1 MEAILGTIVGFI
13 AFGIIWFFLLR
24 PKNDQTS
31 SAELKIKEEELKK
44 SQIDLATREAE
55 IKAAV
60 EAKQNLTSQLEE
72 KKDEVK
78 DLYEKVDEITKGVTE
93 YKSISEK
100 AINKHDEAIAR
111 HTNWWEKLTTNITY
125 QGKFNQE
132 ILENL
137 LTSANLVK
145 DRDFFP
151 QKKQTTYDIDDNKDK
166 DVIPDMLLKF
176 PERNYIV
183 DAKVSLTHW
192 TKYINE
198 KDEKQKKQYLKDHL
212 ASVRN
217 HLFGPKGLV
226 KKNYNKLYGI
236 KSLQS
241 IIVFFPASNLY
252 SITLDADKTLQT
264 EALKANFILSSPTDL
279 LNMIKIFE
287 QIKSEKKQIENISKI
302 ITSASKIFDKY
313 SDVKTAIKGAL
324 QSYKTHANQL
334 QSLVTKS
341 WGSQGLEKQI
351 KKLEDEHGVIPGK
364 QIPEILS
371 EQASISDVT
380 DPEEDKDKLNQ
391 AKTLRL
397 IFKRI
402 NNTINNLYCF
412 IFFRC
417 H

>member
-1 MEAILGTIVGFI
+1 MESILGVIVGFV
-13 AFGIIWFFLLR
+13 AFGIVWFFLLK
-24 PKNDQTS
+24 PKNNQASID
-31 SAELKIKEEELKK
+31 ELKLKEEELKK

-55 IKAAV
+55 IKAA
-60 EAKQNLTSQLEE
+60 EDA
-72 KKDEVK
+72 KKDLTKQLDDKKVEVTN
-78 DLYEKVDEITKGVTE
+78 LYKKVDGIVDGVGE

-137 LTSANLVK
+137 LESANLVK

-151 QKKQTTYDIDDNKDK
+151 QKKQTTYDIDGNEEK
-166 DVIPDMLLKF
+166 DVIPDMLVKF
-176 PERNYIV
+176 PERNYII
-183 DAKVSLTHW
+183 DAKMSLTHW

-198 KDEKQKKQYLKDHL
+198 KDENRKKQYLKDHI

-217 HLFGPKGLV
+217 HLFGPKGLA

-241 IIVFFPASNLY
+241 VIVFFPASSLY
-252 SITLDADKTLQT
+252 SVTLDADKTLQT
-264 EALKANFILSSPTDL
+264 EALKANFILSSPTEL
-279 LNMIKIFE
+279 LNMIKVFE

-364 QIPEILS
+364 QIPEIPP
-371 EQASISDVT
+371 EQANITEVT
-380 DPEEDKDKLNQ
+380 DPEEDKDKLN
-391 AKTLRL
+391 
-397 IFKRI
+397 
-402 NNTINNLYCF
+402 
-412 IFFRC
+412 
-417 H
+417 

>member
-1 MEAILGTIVGFI
+1 MEAILGVIVGFV
-13 AFGIIWFFLLR
+13 AFGIVWFFLLK
-24 PKNDQTS
+24 PKKDEMPTD
-31 SAELKIKEEELKK
+31 ELKTKEEELKK
-44 SQIDLATREAE
+44 SQIDLARREEE

-60 EAKQNLTSQLEE
+60 EAKQNLTNQLEE
-72 KKDEVK
+72 KKGEVK

-100 AINKHDEAIAR
+100 AINKHNEAIAR

-198 KDEKQKKQYLKDHL
+198 KDENQKKQYLKDHL

-241 IIVFFPASNLY
+241 VIVFFPATNLY

-279 LNMIKIFE
+279 LNMIKVFE

-334 QSLVTKS
+334 QNIVTKS

-351 KKLEDEHGVIPGK
+351 KKLEDEHGVMPGK
-364 QIPEILS
+364 QIPDIPPEQSNVS
-371 EQASISDVT
+371 EVV
-380 DPEEDKDKLNQ
+380 DPEEEKDKLN
-391 AKTLRL
+391 
-397 IFKRI
+397 
-402 NNTINNLYCF
+402 
-412 IFFRC
+412 
-417 H
+417 

>member
-287 QIKSEKKQIENISKI
+287 QIKREKKQIENISKI

-380 DPEEDKDKLNQ
+380 DPEEDKDKLN
-391 AKTLRL
+391 
-397 IFKRI
+397 
-402 NNTINNLYCF
+402 
-412 IFFRC
+412 
-417 H
+417 

>member
-72 KKDEVK
+72 KKGEVK

-137 LTSANLVK
+137 LISANLVK

-380 DPEEDKDKLNQ
+380 DPEEDKDKLN
-391 AKTLRL
+391 
-397 IFKRI
+397 
-402 NNTINNLYCF
+402 
-412 IFFRC
+412 
-417 H
+417 

>member
-1 MEAILGTIVGFI
+1 MEAILGVIVGFV
-13 AFGIIWFFLLR
+13 AFGIVWFFLLK
-24 PKNDQTS
+24 PKDNKASID
-31 SAELKIKEEELKK
+31 ELKLKEEELKK

-55 IKAAV
+55 VKAA
-60 EAKQNLTSQLEE
+60 EDA
-72 KKDEVK
+72 KKDLTKQLDDKKVEVSN
-78 DLYEKVDEITKGVTE
+78 LYKKVDGIVEGVGE

-100 AINKHDEAIAR
+100 ALNKHDQAVAR

-132 ILENL
+132 IFENL
-137 LTSANLVK
+137 LISANLVK

-198 KDEKQKKQYLKDHL
+198 KDDNQKKQYLKDHL

-217 HLFGPKGLV
+217 HLFGPKGLA

-241 IIVFFPASNLY
+241 VIVFFPASNLY
-252 SITLDADKTLQT
+252 SVTLDADKTLQT
-264 EALKANFILSSPTDL
+264 EALKANFILSSPTEL
-279 LNMIKIFE
+279 LNMIKVFE

-351 KKLEDEHGVIPGK
+351 KKLEEEHGVMPGK
-364 QIPEILS
+364 QIPEIPP
-371 EQASISDVT
+371 EQATITDVS
-380 DPEEDKDKLNQ
+380 DPEEDKDQLN
-391 AKTLRL
+391 
-397 IFKRI
+397 
-402 NNTINNLYCF
+402 
-412 IFFRC
+412 
-417 H
+417 

>member
-334 QSLVTKS
+334 QSLVIKS

-380 DPEEDKDKLNQ
+380 DPEEDKDKLN
-391 AKTLRL
+391 
-397 IFKRI
+397 
-402 NNTINNLYCF
+402 
-412 IFFRC
+412 
-417 H
+417 

>member
-1 MEAILGTIVGFI
+1 MEYLLIGFF
-13 AFGIIWFFLLR
+13 AGIIICGAYYQFFL
-24 PKNDQTS
+24 KNRQDENKSEDTETKI
-31 SAELKIKEEELKK
+31 ELARKEEELKGVV
-44 SQIDLATREAE
+44 
-55 IKAAV
+55 KAKDDMQ
-60 EAKQNLTSQLEE
+60 EQLDE
-72 KKDEVK
+72 KKAE
-78 DLYEKVDEITKGVTE
+78 VTE
-93 YKSISEK
+93 LYKVVDGINEYKTQTQK
-100 AINKHDEAIAR
+100 AINKHDEAVAR

-198 KDEKQKKQYLKDHL
+198 KDENQKKQYLKDHL

-217 HLFGPKGLV
+217 HLFGPKGLA

-241 IIVFFPASNLY
+241 VIVFFPASNLY
-252 SITLDADKTLQT
+252 SVTLDADKTLQT
-264 EALKANFILSSPTDL
+264 EALKANFILSSPTEL
-279 LNMIKIFE
+279 LNMIKVFE

-351 KKLEDEHGVIPGK
+351 KKLEDEHGVMPGK
-364 QIPEILS
+364 QIPEIPA
-371 EQASISDVT
+371 EQATITDVS
-380 DPEEDKDKLNQ
+380 DPEEDKDKLN
-391 AKTLRL
+391 
-397 IFKRI
+397 
-402 NNTINNLYCF
+402 
-412 IFFRC
+412 
-417 H
+417 

>member
-1 MEAILGTIVGFI
+1 MEAILGVIVGFV
-13 AFGIIWFFLLR
+13 AFGIVWFFLLK
-24 PKNDQTS
+24 PKNNQASID
-31 SAELKIKEEELKK
+31 ELKLKEEELKK

-55 IKAAV
+55 IKAAE
-60 EAKQNLTSQLEE
+60 EAK
-72 KKDEVK
+72 K
-78 DLYEKVDEITKGVTE
+78 DLTKQLDDKKVEVTNLYKKVDGIVEGVGE

-137 LTSANLVK
+137 LESANLVK

-151 QKKQTTYDIDDNKDK
+151 QKKQTTYDIDGNEEK
-166 DVIPDMLLKF
+166 DVIPDMLVKF
-176 PERNYIV
+176 PERNYII
-183 DAKVSLTHW
+183 DAKMSLTHW

-198 KDEKQKKQYLKDHL
+198 KDENQKKQYLKDHI

-217 HLFGPKGLV
+217 HLFGPKGLA

-241 IIVFFPASNLY
+241 VIVFFPASSLY
-252 SITLDADKTLQT
+252 SVTLDADKTLQT
-264 EALKANFILSSPTDL
+264 EALKANFILSSPTEL
-279 LNMIKIFE
+279 LNMIKVFE
-287 QIKSEKKQIENISKI
+287 QIKSEKKQIENIGKI
-302 ITSASKIFDKY
+302 INSASKIFDKY
-313 SDVKTAIKGAL
+313 SNVKTAIKGAL

-364 QIPEILS
+364 QIPEIPP
-371 EQASISDVT
+371 EQANITEDT
-380 DPEEDKDKLNQ
+380 APEEDKDKEN
-391 AKTLRL
+391 
-397 IFKRI
+397 
-402 NNTINNLYCF
+402 
-412 IFFRC
+412 
-417 H
+417 

>member
-1 MEAILGTIVGFI
+1 MEAILGVIVGFV
-13 AFGIIWFFLLR
+13 AFGIIWFFLLK
-24 PKNDQTS
+24 PKNNQASID
-31 SAELKIKEEELKK
+31 ELKLKEEELKK

-55 IKAAV
+55 IKAA
-60 EAKQNLTSQLEE
+60 EDA
-72 KKDEVK
+72 KKDLTKQLDDKKVEVTN
-78 DLYEKVDEITKGVTE
+78 LYKKVDGIVEGVGE

-137 LTSANLVK
+137 LESANLVK

-151 QKKQTTYDIDDNKDK
+151 QKKQTTYDIDGNEEK
-166 DVIPDMLLKF
+166 DVIPDMLVKF
-176 PERNYIV
+176 PERNYII
-183 DAKVSLTHW
+183 DAKMSLTHW

-198 KDEKQKKQYLKDHL
+198 KDENRKKQYLKDHI

-217 HLFGPKGLV
+217 HLFGPKGLA

-241 IIVFFPASNLY
+241 VIVFFPASSLY
-252 SITLDADKTLQT
+252 SVTLDADKTLQT
-264 EALKANFILSSPTDL
+264 EALKANFILSSPTEL
-279 LNMIKIFE
+279 LNMIKVFE

-364 QIPEILS
+364 QIPEIPP
-371 EQASISDVT
+371 EQANITEVT
-380 DPEEDKDKLNQ
+380 DPEEDKDKLN
-391 AKTLRL
+391 
-397 IFKRI
+397 
-402 NNTINNLYCF
+402 
-412 IFFRC
+412 
-417 H
+417 

>member
-1 MEAILGTIVGFI
+1 MEAILGVIVGFV
-13 AFGIIWFFLLR
+13 AFGVIWFFLLK
-24 PKNDQTS
+24 PKDNQLPTD
-31 SAELKIKEEELKK
+31 ELRLKEEELKK

-55 IKAAV
+55 IKAAE
-60 EAKQNLTSQLEE
+60 EAKKNLGKQLDD
-72 KKDEVK
+72 KKAEVSN
-78 DLYEKVDEITKGVTE
+78 LYKKVDGIVEGVGE

-100 AINKHDEAIAR
+100 ALNKHDQAVAR

-151 QKKQTTYDIDDNKDK
+151 QKKQTTYDIDDNKDR

-176 PERNYIV
+176 PERNYII

-198 KDEKQKKQYLKDHL
+198 KDDNQKKQYLKDHI

-217 HLFGPKGLV
+217 HLFGPKGLA

-241 IIVFFPASNLY
+241 VIVFFPAPSLY
-252 SITLDADKTLQT
+252 SVTLDADKTLQT
-264 EALKANFILSSPTDL
+264 EALKANFILSSPTEL
-279 LNMIKIFE
+279 LNMIKVFE

-351 KKLEDEHGVIPGK
+351 KKLEDEHGVMPGK
-364 QIPEILS
+364 QIPEIPP
-371 EQASISDVT
+371 EQATITDVS
-380 DPEEDKDKLNQ
+380 DPEEDKDKLN
-391 AKTLRL
+391 
-397 IFKRI
+397 
-402 NNTINNLYCF
+402 
-412 IFFRC
+412 
-417 H
+417 

>member
-31 SAELKIKEEELKK
+31 SSELKIKEEELKK

-364 QIPEILS
+364 QIPEILP
-371 EQASISDVT
+371 EQTSNSDVT
-380 DPEEDKDKLNQ
+380 DPEEDKDKLN
-391 AKTLRL
+391 
-397 IFKRI
+397 
-402 NNTINNLYCF
+402 
-412 IFFRC
+412 
-417 H
+417 

>member
-24 PKNDQTS
+24 PKNDHTS

-380 DPEEDKDKLNQ
+380 DPEEDKDKLN
-391 AKTLRL
+391 
-397 IFKRI
+397 
-402 NNTINNLYCF
+402 
-412 IFFRC
+412 
-417 H
+417 

>member
-44 SQIDLATREAE
+44 FQIDLATREAE

-380 DPEEDKDKLNQ
+380 DPEEDKDKLN
-391 AKTLRL
+391 
-397 IFKRI
+397 
-402 NNTINNLYCF
+402 
-412 IFFRC
+412 
-417 H
+417 

>member
-1 MEAILGTIVGFI
+1 MEAILGVIVGFV
-13 AFGIIWFFLLR
+13 AFGIVWFYLLK
-24 PKNDQTS
+24 PKNNQASVD
-31 SAELKIKEEELKK
+31 ELKLKEEELKK
-44 SQIDLATREAE
+44 SQIDLATKEAE
-55 IKAAV
+55 IKAA
-60 EAKQNLTSQLEE
+60 EDA
-72 KKDEVK
+72 KKDLTKQLDDKKLEVTN
-78 DLYEKVDEITKGVTE
+78 LYKKVDGIVEGIGE

-137 LTSANLVK
+137 LESANLVK

-151 QKKQTTYDIDDNKDK
+151 QKKQTTYDIDGNEEK
-166 DVIPDMLLKF
+166 DVIPDMLVKF
-176 PERNYIV
+176 PERNYII
-183 DAKVSLTHW
+183 DAKMSLTHW

-198 KDEKQKKQYLKDHL
+198 KDENRKKQYLKDHI

-217 HLFGPKGLV
+217 HLFGPKGLA

-241 IIVFFPASNLY
+241 VIVFFPASSLY
-252 SITLDADKTLQT
+252 SVTLDADKTLQT
-264 EALKANFILSSPTDL
+264 EALKANFILSSPTEL
-279 LNMIKIFE
+279 LNMIKVFE

-364 QIPEILS
+364 QIPEIPP
-371 EQASISDVT
+371 EQANITEVT
-380 DPEEDKDKLNQ
+380 DPEEDKDKLN
-391 AKTLRL
+391 
-397 IFKRI
+397 
-402 NNTINNLYCF
+402 
-412 IFFRC
+412 
-417 H
+417 

>member
-145 DRDFFP
+145 NRDFFP

-380 DPEEDKDKLNQ
+380 DPEEDKDKLN
-391 AKTLRL
+391 
-397 IFKRI
+397 
-402 NNTINNLYCF
+402 
-412 IFFRC
+412 
-417 H
+417 

>member
-137 LTSANLVK
+137 LTSANLIK

-371 EQASISDVT
+371 EQTSISDVT
-380 DPEEDKDKLNQ
+380 DPEEDKDKLN
-391 AKTLRL
+391 
-397 IFKRI
+397 
-402 NNTINNLYCF
+402 
-412 IFFRC
+412 
-417 H
+417 

>member
-78 DLYEKVDEITKGVTE
+78 DLYEKVDEITKGVNE

-380 DPEEDKDKLNQ
+380 DPEEDKDKLN
-391 AKTLRL
+391 
-397 IFKRI
+397 
-402 NNTINNLYCF
+402 
-412 IFFRC
+412 
-417 H
+417 

>member
-1 MEAILGTIVGFI
+1 MEAILGVIVGFI
-13 AFGIIWFFLLR
+13 AFGVIWFFLLK
-24 PKNDQTS
+24 PKDNQVSTD
-31 SAELKIKEEELKK
+31 ELRLKEEELKK

-55 IKAAV
+55 VKAA
-60 EAKQNLTSQLEE
+60 EDA
-72 KKDEVK
+72 KKDLTKQLDDKKVEVSN
-78 DLYEKVDEITKGVTE
+78 LYKKVDGIVEGVGE

-100 AINKHDEAIAR
+100 ALNKHDQAVAR

-198 KDEKQKKQYLKDHL
+198 KDENQKKQYLKDHL

-217 HLFGPKGLV
+217 HLFGPKGLA

-241 IIVFFPASNLY
+241 VIVFFPASNLY
-252 SITLDADKTLQT
+252 SVTLDADKTLQT
-264 EALKANFILSSPTDL
+264 EALKANFILSSPTEL
-279 LNMIKIFE
+279 LNMIKVFE

-351 KKLEDEHGVIPGK
+351 KKLEDEHGVMPGK
-364 QIPEILS
+364 QIPEIPA
-371 EQASISDVT
+371 EQATITDVS
-380 DPEEDKDKLNQ
+380 DPEEDKDKLN
-391 AKTLRL
+391 
-397 IFKRI
+397 
-402 NNTINNLYCF
+402 
-412 IFFRC
+412 
-417 H
+417 

>member
-1 MEAILGTIVGFI
+1 METILGVIVGFV
-13 AFGIIWFFLLR
+13 AFGIIWFFLLK
-24 PKNDQTS
+24 PKNNQTS
-31 SAELKIKEEELKK
+31 IDELKLKEEELKK

-55 IKAAV
+55 IKAA
-60 EAKQNLTSQLEE
+60 EDA
-72 KKDEVK
+72 KKDLTKQLDDKKVEVTN
-78 DLYEKVDEITKGVTE
+78 LYKKVDGIVEGVGE

-137 LTSANLVK
+137 LESANLVK

-151 QKKQTTYDIDDNKDK
+151 QKKQTTYDIDGNEEK
-166 DVIPDMLLKF
+166 DVIPDMLVKF
-176 PERNYIV
+176 PERNYII
-183 DAKVSLTHW
+183 DAKMSLTHW

-198 KDEKQKKQYLKDHL
+198 KDENRKKQYLKDHI

-217 HLFGPKGLV
+217 HLFGPKGLA

-241 IIVFFPASNLY
+241 VIVFFPASSLY
-252 SITLDADKTLQT
+252 SVTLDADKTLQT
-264 EALKANFILSSPTDL
+264 EALKANFILSSPTEL
-279 LNMIKIFE
+279 LNMIKVFE

-364 QIPEILS
+364 QIPEIPP
-371 EQASISDVT
+371 EQANITEVT
-380 DPEEDKDKLNQ
+380 DPEEDKDKLN
-391 AKTLRL
+391 
-397 IFKRI
+397 
-402 NNTINNLYCF
+402 
-412 IFFRC
+412 
-417 H
+417 

>member
-198 KDEKQKKQYLKDHL
+198 KDEKQKKHYLKEHL

-380 DPEEDKDKLNQ
+380 DPEEDKDKLN
-391 AKTLRL
+391 
-397 IFKRI
+397 
-402 NNTINNLYCF
+402 
-412 IFFRC
+412 
-417 H
+417 

>member
-380 DPEEDKDKLNQ
+380 DPEEEKDKLN
-391 AKTLRL
+391 
-397 IFKRI
+397 
-402 NNTINNLYCF
+402 
-412 IFFRC
+412 
-417 H
+417 

>member
-1 MEAILGTIVGFI
+1 MEAILGVIVGFV
-13 AFGIIWFFLLR
+13 AFGIVWFFLLR
-24 PKNDQTS
+24 PKKDELPTD
-31 SAELKIKEEELKK
+31 ELKIKEEELKK
-44 SQIDLATREAE
+44 SQIDLARREEE

-60 EAKQNLTSQLEE
+60 EAKQNLTNQLEE
-72 KKDEVK
+72 KKGEVK
-78 DLYEKVDEITKGVTE
+78 DLYQKVDEITKGVTE

-137 LTSANLVK
+137 LISANLVK

-198 KDEKQKKQYLKDHL
+198 KDENQKKQYLKDHL

-241 IIVFFPASNLY
+241 VIVFFPATNLY

-279 LNMIKIFE
+279 LNMIKVFE

-334 QSLVTKS
+334 QNIVTKS

-351 KKLEDEHGVIPGK
+351 KKLEDEHGVMPGK
-364 QIPEILS
+364 QIPEIPA
-371 EQASISDVT
+371 EQSNIADIA
-380 DPEEDKDKLNQ
+380 DPEEEKDKLN
-391 AKTLRL
+391 
-397 IFKRI
+397 
-402 NNTINNLYCF
+402 
-412 IFFRC
+412 
-417 H
+417 

>member
-1 MEAILGTIVGFI
+1 MEPILGVIVGFI
-13 AFGIIWFFLLR
+13 AFGIVWFFLLK
-24 PKNDQTS
+24 PKNNQASID
-31 SAELKIKEEELKK
+31 ELKLKEEELKK

-55 IKAAV
+55 IKAA
-60 EAKQNLTSQLEE
+60 EDA
-72 KKDEVK
+72 KKDLTKQLDDKKVEVAN
-78 DLYEKVDEITKGVTE
+78 LYKKVDGIVEGVGE

-137 LTSANLVK
+137 LESANLVK

-151 QKKQTTYDIDDNKDK
+151 QKKQTTYDIDGNEEK
-166 DVIPDMLLKF
+166 DVIPDMLVKF
-176 PERNYIV
+176 PERNYII
-183 DAKVSLTHW
+183 DAKMSLTHW

-198 KDEKQKKQYLKDHL
+198 KDENRKKQYLKDHI

-217 HLFGPKGLV
+217 HLFGSKGLA

-241 IIVFFPASNLY
+241 VIVFFPASSLY
-252 SITLDADKTLQT
+252 SVTLDADKTLQT
-264 EALKANFILSSPTDL
+264 EALKANFILSSPTEL

-287 QIKSEKKQIENISKI
+287 QIKSERKQIENISKI
-302 ITSASKIFDKY
+302 INSASKIFDKY

-364 QIPEILS
+364 QIPEIPP
-371 EQASISDVT
+371 EQANITEVT
-380 DPEEDKDKLNQ
+380 DPEEDKDKLN
-391 AKTLRL
+391 
-397 IFKRI
+397 
-402 NNTINNLYCF
+402 
-412 IFFRC
+412 
-417 H
+417 

>member
-1 MEAILGTIVGFI
+1 MEAILGVIVGFV
-13 AFGIIWFFLLR
+13 AFGIVWFFLLK
-24 PKNDQTS
+24 PKKDEMPTD
-31 SAELKIKEEELKK
+31 ELKIKEEELKK
-44 SQIDLATREAE
+44 SQIDLARREEE

-60 EAKQNLTSQLEE
+60 EAKQNLTNQLEE
-72 KKDEVK
+72 KKIEVK

-198 KDEKQKKQYLKDHL
+198 KDESQKKQYLKDHL

-217 HLFGPKGLV
+217 HLFGPKGLI

-241 IIVFFPASNLY
+241 VIVFFPASNLY

-279 LNMIKIFE
+279 LNMIKVFE

-364 QIPEILS
+364 QIPKIPA
-371 EQASISDVT
+371 EQASIVDVT
-380 DPEEDKDKLNQ
+380 DPEEDKDKLN
-391 AKTLRL
+391 
-397 IFKRI
+397 
-402 NNTINNLYCF
+402 
-412 IFFRC
+412 
-417 H
+417 

>member
-1 MEAILGTIVGFI
+1 MEAILGVIVGFV
-13 AFGIIWFFLLR
+13 AFGIVWFFLLK
-24 PKNDQTS
+24 PKNNQAS
-31 SAELKIKEEELKK
+31 IEELKLKEEELKK

-55 IKAAV
+55 IKAA
-60 EAKQNLTSQLEE
+60 EDA
-72 KKDEVK
+72 KKDLTKQLDDKKVEVAN
-78 DLYEKVDEITKGVTE
+78 LYKKVDGIVEGVGE

-137 LTSANLVK
+137 LESANLVK

-151 QKKQTTYDIDDNKDK
+151 QKKQTTYDIDGNEEK
-166 DVIPDMLLKF
+166 DVIPDMLVKF
-176 PERNYIV
+176 PERNYII
-183 DAKVSLTHW
+183 DAKMSLTHW

-198 KDEKQKKQYLKDHL
+198 KDENRKKQYLKDHI

-217 HLFGPKGLV
+217 HLFGPKGLA

-241 IIVFFPASNLY
+241 VIVFFPASSLY
-252 SITLDADKTLQT
+252 SVTLDADKTLQT
-264 EALKANFILSSPTDL
+264 EALKANFILSSPTEL
-279 LNMIKIFE
+279 LNMIKVFE

-364 QIPEILS
+364 QIPEIPP
-371 EQASISDVT
+371 EQANITEVT
-380 DPEEDKDKLNQ
+380 DPEEDKDKLN
-391 AKTLRL
+391 
-397 IFKRI
+397 
-402 NNTINNLYCF
+402 
-412 IFFRC
+412 
-417 H
+417 

>member
-341 WGSQGLEKQI
+341 WGSQVLEKQI

-380 DPEEDKDKLNQ
+380 DPEEDKDKLN
-391 AKTLRL
+391 
-397 IFKRI
+397 
-402 NNTINNLYCF
+402 
-412 IFFRC
+412 
-417 H
+417 

>member
-1 MEAILGTIVGFI
+1 MEAILGVIVGFV
-13 AFGIIWFFLLR
+13 AFGIVWFFLLK
-24 PKNDQTS
+24 PKNNQASID
-31 SAELKIKEEELKK
+31 ELKLKEEELKK

-55 IKAAV
+55 IKAA
-60 EAKQNLTSQLEE
+60 EDA
-72 KKDEVK
+72 KKDLTKQLDDKKVEVTN
-78 DLYEKVDEITKGVTE
+78 LYKKVDGIIEGVVE

-137 LTSANLVK
+137 LESANLVK

-151 QKKQTTYDIDDNKDK
+151 QKKQTTYDIDGNEEK
-166 DVIPDMLLKF
+166 DVIPDMLVKF
-176 PERNYIV
+176 PERNYII
-183 DAKVSLTHW
+183 DAKMSLTHW

-198 KDEKQKKQYLKDHL
+198 KDENRKKQYLKDHI

-217 HLFGPKGLV
+217 HLFGPKGLA

-241 IIVFFPASNLY
+241 VIVFFPASSLY
-252 SITLDADKTLQT
+252 SVTLDADKTLQT
-264 EALKANFILSSPTDL
+264 EALKANFILSSPTEL
-279 LNMIKIFE
+279 LNMIKVFE

-364 QIPEILS
+364 QIPEIPP
-371 EQASISDVT
+371 EQANITEVT
-380 DPEEDKDKLNQ
+380 DPEEDKDKLN
-391 AKTLRL
+391 
-397 IFKRI
+397 
-402 NNTINNLYCF
+402 
-412 IFFRC
+412 
-417 H
+417 

>member
-1 MEAILGTIVGFI
+1 MEAILGVIVGFI
-13 AFGIIWFFLLR
+13 AFGVIWFFLLK
-24 PKNDQTS
+24 PKDNQVSTD
-31 SAELKIKEEELKK
+31 ELRLKEEELKK

-55 IKAAV
+55 VKAA
-60 EAKQNLTSQLEE
+60 EDA
-72 KKDEVK
+72 KKDLTKQLDDKKVEVSN
-78 DLYEKVDEITKGVTE
+78 LYKKVDGIVEGVGE

-100 AINKHDEAIAR
+100 ALNKHDQAVAR

-137 LTSANLVK
+137 LINANLVK

-198 KDEKQKKQYLKDHL
+198 KDDNQKKQYLKDHL

-217 HLFGPKGLV
+217 HLFGPKGLA

-241 IIVFFPASNLY
+241 VIVFFPASNLY
-252 SITLDADKTLQT
+252 SVTLDADKTLQT
-264 EALKANFILSSPTDL
+264 EALKANFILSSPTEL
-279 LNMIKIFE
+279 LNMIKVFE

-351 KKLEDEHGVIPGK
+351 KKLEDEHGVMPGK
-364 QIPEILS
+364 QIPEIPA
-371 EQASISDVT
+371 EQATITDVS
-380 DPEEDKDKLNQ
+380 DPEEDKDKLN
-391 AKTLRL
+391 
-397 IFKRI
+397 
-402 NNTINNLYCF
+402 
-412 IFFRC
+412 
-417 H
+417 

>member
-1 MEAILGTIVGFI
+1 MEAILGVIVGFV
-13 AFGIIWFFLLR
+13 AFGIVWFFLLK
-24 PKNDQTS
+24 PKNNRASID
-31 SAELKIKEEELKK
+31 ELKLKEEELKK

-55 IKAAV
+55 IKAA
-60 EAKQNLTSQLEE
+60 EDA
-72 KKDEVK
+72 KKDLTKQLDDKKVEVTN
-78 DLYEKVDEITKGVTE
+78 LYKKVDGIVEGVGE

-137 LTSANLVK
+137 LESANLVK
-145 DRDFFP
+145 NRDFFP
-151 QKKQTTYDIDDNKDK
+151 QKKQTTYDIDGNEEK
-166 DVIPDMLLKF
+166 DVIPDMLVKF
-176 PERNYIV
+176 PERNYII
-183 DAKVSLTHW
+183 DAKMSLTHW

-198 KDEKQKKQYLKDHL
+198 KDENRKKQYLKDHI

-217 HLFGPKGLV
+217 HLFGPKGLA

-241 IIVFFPASNLY
+241 VIVFFPASSLY
-252 SITLDADKTLQT
+252 SVTLDADKTLQT
-264 EALKANFILSSPTDL
+264 EALKANFILSSPTEL
-279 LNMIKIFE
+279 LNMIKVFE
-287 QIKSEKKQIENISKI
+287 QIKSERKQIENISKI
-302 ITSASKIFDKY
+302 INSASKIFDKY

-364 QIPEILS
+364 QIPEIPP
-371 EQASISDVT
+371 EQANITEVT
-380 DPEEDKDKLNQ
+380 DPEEDKDKLN
-391 AKTLRL
+391 
-397 IFKRI
+397 
-402 NNTINNLYCF
+402 
-412 IFFRC
+412 
-417 H
+417 

>member
-1 MEAILGTIVGFI
+1 MEAILGVIVGFV
-13 AFGIIWFFLLR
+13 AFGIVWFFLLK
-24 PKNDQTS
+24 PKKDELPTD
-31 SAELKIKEEELKK
+31 ELKIKEEELKK

-72 KKDEVK
+72 KKEEVK

-380 DPEEDKDKLNQ
+380 DPEEDKDKLN
-391 AKTLRL
+391 
-397 IFKRI
+397 
-402 NNTINNLYCF
+402 
-412 IFFRC
+412 
-417 H
+417 

>member
-1 MEAILGTIVGFI
+1 MEAILGVIVGFV
-13 AFGIIWFFLLR
+13 AFGIVWFFLLK
-24 PKNDQTS
+24 PKNNLASID
-31 SAELKIKEEELKK
+31 ELKLKEEELKK

-55 IKAAV
+55 IKAA
-60 EAKQNLTSQLEE
+60 EDA
-72 KKDEVK
+72 KKDLTKQLDDKKLEVTN
-78 DLYEKVDEITKGVTE
+78 LYKKVDDIVEGVGE

-137 LTSANLVK
+137 LESANLVK

-151 QKKQTTYDIDDNKDK
+151 QKKQTTYDIDGNEEK
-166 DVIPDMLLKF
+166 DVIPDMLVKF
-176 PERNYIV
+176 PERNYII
-183 DAKVSLTHW
+183 DAKMSLTHW

-198 KDEKQKKQYLKDHL
+198 KDENRKKQYLKDHI

-217 HLFGPKGLV
+217 HLFGPKGLA

-241 IIVFFPASNLY
+241 VIVFFPASSLY
-252 SITLDADKTLQT
+252 SVTLDADKTLQT
-264 EALKANFILSSPTDL
+264 EALKANFILSSPTEL
-279 LNMIKIFE
+279 LNMIKVFE

-364 QIPEILS
+364 QIPEIPP
-371 EQASISDVT
+371 EQANITEVT
-380 DPEEDKDKLNQ
+380 DPEEDKDKLN
-391 AKTLRL
+391 
-397 IFKRI
+397 
-402 NNTINNLYCF
+402 
-412 IFFRC
+412 
-417 H
+417 

>member
-137 LTSANLVK
+137 LESANLVK
-145 DRDFFP
+145 DRDFFT
-151 QKKQTTYDIDDNKDK
+151 QKKQKTYDIDGNEEK
-166 DVIPDMLLKF
+166 DVIPDMLVKF
-176 PERNYIV
+176 PERNYII
-183 DAKVSLTHW
+183 DAKMSLTHW

-198 KDEKQKKQYLKDHL
+198 KDENRKKQYLKDHI

-217 HLFGPKGLV
+217 HLFGPKGLA

-241 IIVFFPASNLY
+241 VIVFFPASSLY
-252 SITLDADKTLQT
+252 SVTLDADKTLQT
-264 EALKANFILSSPTDL
+264 ESLKANFILSSPTEL
-279 LNMIKIFE
+279 LNMIKVFE

-364 QIPEILS
+364 QIPEIPP
-371 EQASISDVT
+371 EQANITEVT
-380 DPEEDKDKLNQ
+380 DPEEDKDKLN
-391 AKTLRL
+391 
-397 IFKRI
+397 
-402 NNTINNLYCF
+402 
-412 IFFRC
+412 
-417 H
+417 

>member
-111 HTNWWEKLTTNITY
+111 HTNWWEKLTTNIAY

-176 PERNYIV
+176 PERNYII

-380 DPEEDKDKLNQ
+380 DPEEDKDKLN
-391 AKTLRL
+391 
-397 IFKRI
+397 
-402 NNTINNLYCF
+402 
-412 IFFRC
+412 
-417 H
+417 